1 MNLQRMGASS
11 NYTVSR
17 YPILHTQVP
26 CQYVNDSWCIL
37 QDQTTPFDGQT
48 TPLTLPSANSTDLV
62 LGDRCLGHLIGNLNS
77 DVHCMP
83 HLQGVAWQRNE
94 RQPYYFAVGQG
105 SGKVLL
111 AK

>member
-1 MNLQRMGASS
+1 MFLITEMR
-11 NYTVSR
+11 TVVSM
-17 YPILHTQVP
+17 
-26 CQYVNDSWCIL
+26 
-37 QDQTTPFDGQT
+37 QDQSAPFDGAPA
-48 TPLTLPSANSTDLV
+48 PLTTNPTDLV
-62 LGDRCLGHLIGNLNS
+62 LGNHCLGHLIGNLNS

-83 HLQGVAWQRNE
+83 HLQGVAWQKNE

>member
-1 MNLQRMGASS
+1 MLIMPPLQQLLQGSPTNGA
-11 NYTVSR
+11 
-17 YPILHTQVP
+17 
-26 CQYVNDSWCIL
+26 
-37 QDQTTPFDGQT
+37 
-48 TPLTLPSANSTDLV
+48 LPPSLGPSDLV
-62 LGDRCLGHLIGNLNS
+62 LDEHSYGRLIGNLNS

-83 HLQGVAWQRNE
+83 NPQGVAWQKNE

>member
-1 MNLQRMGASS
+1 MGPFISM
-11 NYTVSR
+11 
-17 YPILHTQVP
+17 
-26 CQYVNDSWCIL
+26 CIIVQ
-37 QDQTTPFDGQT
+37 QDQTTPTEGLA
-48 TPLTLPSANSTDLV
+48 TPLSPTDLA
-62 LGDRCLGHLIGNLNS
+62 LSDWCHGHLIGNLNS

-83 HLQGVAWQRNE
+83 HLQGVAWQHNE